1 MSIENTA
8 MSKHA
13 NAKTALN
20 EFLPEAA
27 FTADVS
33 EPGSK
38 PHLHIP
44 PDELVLDPID
54 AGATSA
60 VQPNSARVEMWPML
74 AAALVAI
81 GVSMLAMAAVAKF
94 GFPAS

>member
-27 FTADVS
+27 FTADIS

-38 PHLHIP
+38 PHLHVA
-44 PDELVLDPID
+44 PDELVLEPIE
-54 AGATSA
+54 AGARPA
-60 VQPNSARVEMWPML
+60 VQPNSSTVEMWPMV

-81 GVSMLAMAAVAKF
+81 GVSMLAMAAIAKF